1 VAAVDRRAAPDDA
14 CWDTGM
20 ASAVLAEGSGWHPA
34 ATPVW
39 PRLPSDEWAATLA
52 TLHRWAQVVG
62 KIRMCH
68 TPWINHSWSV
78 PLYVDAR
85 GLGTSLIPHV
95 PNAYE
100 IDFDFVDHTLRIRSS
115 DGRRSHVALESK
127 TTATFYAEVLA
138 ALAGLGIEADIHP
151 VPSEIPDAVPF
162 DADTENATY
171 VPAHAH
177 ALWQA
182 LVQAHRV
189 FLAFRAEFRGKVSPV
204 HFFWGS
210 FDLAVTR
217 FSGRQAP
224 PHPGGMPNF
233 PDEVAREAY
242 SHEVTS
248 LGFWPG
254 NADSPDPIFYA
265 YAYPTPDG
273 FAEASVEPDA
283 ATWLPDLGEFVLP
296 YEAVRTS
303 ADPDGAL
310 LSFAESTH
318 AAAADLADWDHTVL
332 RNETNRLGAWWH
344 TRRGG

>member
-1 VAAVDRRAAPDDA
+1 MLRYRMRTA
-14 CWDTGM
+14 
-20 ASAVLAEGSGWHPA
+20 LAEGSGWHPA

-39 PRLPSDEWAATLA
+39 PELPAGEWAATLA

-62 KIRMCH
+62 KVRMCH
-68 TPWINHSWSV
+68 TPWVNHSWSV

-100 IDFDFVDHTLRIRSS
+100 IGFDFVDHRLDIRST
-115 DGRRSHVALESK
+115 DGRRGSVALESK
-127 TTATFYAEVLA
+127 ATADFYAEVLQT
-138 ALAGLGIEADIHP
+138 LAMLGIDVDIHP

-162 DADTENATY
+162 DADRVNATY
-171 VPAHAH
+171 EPAHAQ

-182 LVQAHRV
+182 LVQAQRV
-189 FLAFRAEFRGKVSPV
+189 FLAFRAEFVGKVSPV

-217 FSGRQAP
+217 FSGREAP
-224 PHPGGMPNF
+224 PHPGGLPNF
-233 PDEVAREAY
+233 PNDVAREAY

-254 NADSPDPIFYA
+254 SAESPDPIFYS

-273 FAEASVEPDA
+273 FADASVEPEGA
-283 ATWLPDLGEFVLP
+283 AWLPDLGEFVLP
-296 YEAVRTS
+296 YDVVRRS
-303 ADPDGAL
+303 PDPDGAL

-318 AAAADLADWDHTVL
+318 SAAADLADWNHAVL
-332 RNETNRLGAWWH
+332 RNESNRLGSWWH
-344 TRRGG
+344 ARRAERGEPIG

>member
-1 VAAVDRRAAPDDA
+1 M
-14 CWDTGM
+14 G
-20 ASAVLAEGSGWHPA
+20 
-34 ATPVW
+34 
-39 PRLPSDEWAATLA
+39 
-52 TLHRWAQVVG
+52 
-62 KIRMCH
+62 H

-95 PNAYE
+95 PHAYD
-100 IDFDFVDHTLRIRSS
+100 IGFDFVDHVLVIRSS
-115 DGRRSHVALESK
+115 DGRRRDVALESK
-127 TTATFYAEVLA
+127 TTAAFYAEVLD
-138 ALAGLGIEADIHP
+138 ALAGLGIEVRIHP
-151 VPSEIPDAVPF
+151 VPSEIAEAVPF
-162 DADTENATY
+162 DTDTDNATY
-171 VPAHAH
+171 VPEHAQ

-217 FSGRQAP
+217 FSGRPAP

-233 PDEVAREAY
+233 PDDVAREAY

-248 LGFWPG
+248 VGFWPG
-254 NADSPDPIFYA
+254 NADSPDPIFYS

-273 FAEASVEPDA
+273 FAEAHVEPDRA
-283 ATWLPDLGEFVLP
+283 SWLPDLGEFVLP
-296 YEAVRTS
+296 YEAVRTA
-303 ADPDGAL
+303 ADPDGTL
-310 LSFAESTH
+310 LAVAESTH
-318 AAAADLADWDHTVL
+318 AAAADLADWDHAAL

-344 TRRGG
+344 TRRTS

>member
-1 VAAVDRRAAPDDA
+1 M
-14 CWDTGM
+14 T
-20 ASAVLAEGSGWHPA
+20 STVLAKGSGWHPPA
-34 ATPVW
+34 SPTW

-52 TLHRWAQVVG
+52 TLHRWVQVVG
-62 KIRMCH
+62 KVRMGH

-85 GLGTSLIPHV
+85 GLGTSLVPHV
-95 PNAYE
+95 PHAYD
-100 IDFDFVDHTLRIRSS
+100 IGFDFVDHTLAIRSS
-115 DGRRSHVALESK
+115 DGRGRHVALESK
-127 TTATFYAEVLA
+127 TTAIFYAEVLD
-138 ALAGLGIEADIHP
+138 ALAGLGIEVDIHP
-151 VPSEIPDAVPF
+151 VPSEIADAVPF

-171 VPAHAH
+171 VPEHAQ

-217 FSGRQAP
+217 FSGREAP

-233 PDEVAREAY
+233 PDDVAREAY

-254 NADSPDPIFYA
+254 SANNPDPIFYS

-273 FAEASVEPDA
+273 FADAHVEPDSA
-283 ATWLPDLGEFVLP
+283 GWLPDLGEFVLP

-303 ADPDGAL
+303 DDPDGTL
-310 LSFAESTH
+310 LAFAESTH
-318 AAAADLADWDHTVL
+318 AAAADLAGWDHAVL
-332 RNETNRLGAWWH
+332 RDETNRLGAWWH
-344 TRRGG
+344 TRHPS